1 MLSDFSKNK
10 LGDTQQLYELDSSE
24 AHQQAV
30 ILMANQGRKTLEI
43 VSRELDP
50 QVYDDQRVADA
61 LKQLA
66 LYSRYSKIRI
76 LVFETTAI
84 AKRGHRLLDLAMKL
98 PSFIEIRKPGKEHRT
113 FNQAFLIADG
123 VGYIHQ
129 PDAARY
135 EAQMDFK
142 RRKIA
147 GALQKTFDDMWD
159 KSEADMNLRRLNI

>member
-1 MLSDFSKNK
+1 MHSDFSQNI
-10 LGDTQQLYELDSSE
+10 LADTRQLYELNTSE

-30 ILMANQGRKTLEI
+30 ILMAGQCRKTLEI

-50 QVYDDQRVADA
+50 QVYDDQQVADA
-61 LKQLA
+61 VKQLA
-66 LYSRYSKIRI
+66 LQSRYAKIRI

-98 PSFIEIRKPGKEHRT
+98 PSYIEIRKPGKEHRN

-129 PDAARY
+129 PHAARY

-142 RRKIA
+142 RRRIA
-147 GALQKTFDDMWD
+147 GELQKTFDDMWE